1 MYYGAESVANNK
13 YLIYTR
19 DKVDFKMLEFFFGL
33 LCVYLI
39 YIILRYTDL
48 EKFRYKN
55 QFEDG
60 YVTKEEYEEQIK
72 TINKIEEEKEE
83 EKKNPPYDIIT

>member
-1 MYYGAESVANNK
+1 MH
-13 YLIYTR
+13 
-19 DKVDFKMLEFFFGL
+19 KMLEFFFGL

-39 YIILRYTDL
+39 YIIFRYTYL
-48 EKFRYKN
+48 EEFRYKN